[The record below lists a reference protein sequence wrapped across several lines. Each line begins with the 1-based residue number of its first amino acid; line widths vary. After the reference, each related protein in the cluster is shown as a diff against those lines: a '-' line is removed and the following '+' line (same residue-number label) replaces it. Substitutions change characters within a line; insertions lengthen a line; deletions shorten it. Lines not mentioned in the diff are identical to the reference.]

1 MADPQAHSPHA
12 APRAE
17 PGADEPAG
25 EPDVA
30 GVQGHGAG
38 EEKRRFPRAT
48 VDLSVQV
55 KFGSVQEFLNATAE
69 DLSVG
74 GMFLRSSHF
83 GEPGL
88 QRPMGSLIAL
98 QFHAG
103 DRRVV
108 QGVGKVVRVIL
119 PGVAGVAPGVGVEF
133 VELDETSRKLVA
145 AIVDIKLARTH
156 GE

>member
-1 MADPQAHSPHA
+1 MADPHALSPQP
-12 APRAE
+12 APRPE
-17 PGADEPAG
+17 PGAGEQAG

-55 KFGSVQEFLNATAE
+55 KFDSVQEFLNATAE

-74 GMFLRSSHF
+74 GMFLRIQHF

-88 QRPMGSLIAL
+88 QQPMGSLIAL
-98 QFHAG
+98 QFDAG
-103 DRRVV
+103 NRRVV
-108 QGVGKVVRVIL
+108 QGVGKVVRVIP
-119 PGVAGVAPGVGVEF
+119 PGVMGVAPGVGVEF
-133 VELDETSRKLVA
+133 VELDDTSRRLVE
-145 AIVDIKLARTH
+145 AIVHIKLARTH